1 MNSIPKKLTDFL
13 DGKKAK
19 YKVISHP
26 EAFTAQETAHAEHVS
41 GKEVAKVVVVQADG
55 KNVMLVLPGDRK
67 ANLDQ
72 VKTLLSAKKIT
83 LASEAEMESLFAEC
97 QKGAMPPLGN
107 LYNLPCYVDKQ
118 LANNA
123 HIVFNAG
130 THRESIQMTYK
141 DYEALTQPT
150 LAEFSV

>member
-13 DGKKAK
+13 DEKKVK

-72 VKTLLSAKKIT
+72 VKTLLSAKKNYT
-83 LASEAEMESLFAEC
+83 GKRS
-97 QKGAMPPLGN
+97 
-107 LYNLPCYVDKQ
+107 
-118 LANNA
+118 
-123 HIVFNAG
+123 
-130 THRESIQMTYK
+130 
-141 DYEALTQPT
+141 
-150 LAEFSV
+150 